1 MKANMRRRAASL
13 GLMVATLVAGLQVPV
28 GAAQAQERVLRVAP
42 SADLAV
48 LDPMYSAV
56 IITRLY
62 SLMVYET
69 LFSWD
74 SKLQPQPQMVERW
87 SVAPD
92 QLSWSFTLRPGL
104 RFHDGSA
111 VTTADIAAS
120 LKRWMARDVLGQK
133 LATYVASID
142 PVDANSFQIR
152 LTKPAAFLPWALGSA
167 VGQIPAI
174 MRAADLAG
182 DPSRPVSTAIGSGP
196 FRFDHAARVSGS
208 RAVFPRNAEYQPRAE
223 PPDGLAGGRVVK
235 VDRVEWHVMPDA
247 NTAVAALQTGEIDL
261 VEAPLLDLLPA
272 LERNRGITVRKINQL
287 NNQGIMRPNSLMPP
301 FNDPRARQ
309 ALTLL
314 ADQGDY
320 MSAVVG
326 DSSRWHRCGA
336 YYICGGPYGHVQAP
350 LPQPNIERARALLAE
365 AGYRGEPLTVVAT
378 KELAPIGQMS
388 EVMIDGLRRA
398 GVNLDVVWTDWGTM
412 VGRQSQKGPPSS
424 GGWHLQVS
432 YSSGIT
438 ASHPMTNVG
447 TNMVCNGSNWMG
459 WPCDDTTEAL
469 RQAFVDAPD
478 EPARLAATQRLQ
490 THLETVRP
498 YIPLGEFD
506 APIAYRSN
514 LRGVLDSPVITYWNI
529 EKP

>member
-1 MKANMRRRAASL
+1 MVVNMRRREASL
-13 GLMVATLVAGLQVPV
+13 CLTAAMLTTAPLTEGV
-28 GAAQAQERVLRVAP
+28 AQARERILRVVP

-92 QLSWSFTLRPGL
+92 QLSWTFALRPGL
-104 RFHDGSA
+104 RFHDGSP
-111 VTTADIAAS
+111 VTPVDVAAS
-120 LKRWMARDVLGQK
+120 LRRWMTRDVLGQK
-133 LATYVASID
+133 LATYVAGID
-142 PVDANSFQIR
+142 PVDATVFHIR
-152 LTKPAAFLPWALGSA
+152 LTRPAAFLPWALGSA

-196 FRFDHAARVSGS
+196 FRFDHASRVSGS
-208 RAVFPRNAEYQPRAE
+208 RAVFLRNADYQPRAE

-247 NTAVAALQTGEIDL
+247 STAVSALQAGEVDL

-272 LERNRGITVRKINQL
+272 LERNRAITVRKINQL
-287 NNQGIMRPNSLMPP
+287 NNQGIMRPNALLPP

-309 ALTLL
+309 ALALL
-314 ADQGDY
+314 ADQSDY

-326 DSSRWHRCGA
+326 DPNRWHRCGA
-336 YYICGGPYGHVQAP
+336 YYICGGPYGQVQAA
-350 LPQPNIERARALLAE
+350 LPPPNIERARALLAE

-412 VGRQSQKGPPSS
+412 ASRQNQKGPPAS
-424 GGWHLQVS
+424 GGWNLQIT

-438 ASHPMTNVG
+438 ASNPMTNVG
-447 TNMVCNGSNWMG
+447 TNMVCDGSNWMG
-459 WPCDDTTEAL
+459 WPCDDETEAL

-478 EPARLAATQRLQ
+478 EPARLAVTQRLQ
-490 THLETVRP
+490 TRLEAVRP

-506 APIAYRSN
+506 APIAYRGN

>member
-1 MKANMRRRAASL
+1 MTTTMRRRATAL
-13 GLMVATLVAGLQVPV
+13 GLAAGLLATGMMA
-28 GAAQAQERVLRVAP
+28 GAARAQAPERVLRVAP

-74 SKLQPQPQMVERW
+74 SKLQPQPQMVDRW
-87 SVAPD
+87 SAAPD

-104 RFHDGSA
+104 KFHDGSP
-111 VTTADIAAS
+111 VTTADVAAS

-133 LATYVASID
+133 VATYVASID
-142 PVDANSFQIR
+142 AVDDSNFVIR
-152 LTKPAAFLPWALGSA
+152 LGKPAPFLPWALGSA

-182 DPSRPVSTAIGSGP
+182 DPQRPVSTAIGSGP

-208 RAVFPRNAEYQPRAE
+208 RAVFRRNADYQPRAE

-247 NTAVAALQTGEIDL
+247 NTAITALQTGEVDL

-272 LERNRGITVRKINQL
+272 LRGNRGITVRKINQL
-287 NNQGIMRPNSLMPP
+287 NNQGIMRPNALQPP

-309 ALTLL
+309 ALALL
-314 ADQGDY
+314 AGQGDY

-326 DSSRWHRCGA
+326 DPERWHRCGA
-336 YYICGGPYGHVQAP
+336 YYICGGPYGQVAATIAEP
-350 LPQPNIERARALLAE
+350 DIARARSLLAA
-365 AGYRGEPLTVVAT
+365 AGYAGQPLTVVAT

-412 VGRQSQKGPPSS
+412 VGRQGQKGPASA
-424 GGWHLQVS
+424 GGWNLQIT

-438 ASHPMTNVG
+438 ASNPMTNVG

-459 WPCDDTTEAL
+459 WPCDETTEAL
-469 RQAFVDAPD
+469 RQEFVDAPD
-478 EPARLAATQRLQ
+478 QAGRLAVTQRLQ
-490 THLETVRP
+490 ARLEEVRP

-506 APIAYRSN
+506 APIAYRSS
-514 LRGVLDSPVITYWNI
+514 LRGVLDSPVIAYWNI